1 MPKKTI
7 VKRGGKLRNQEKV
20 FTGPAHVSDILPVD
34 WPWFDRVRTVTEDLA
49 NFYGFRVVK
58 TPVLERAD
66 FFSTVYDQDP
76 SFFEQQSLTLK
87 AKGSGQLVLRMDG
100 MPAVLRS
107 YFEHGLGKM
116 LQPQKLFY
124 EGEIYRQSE
133 ILPGKRMLHQ
143 YGFEI
148 VGGSNDPL
156 YDAQIILVMERLL
169 KSFRIKGF
177 TLSVNSMGCRN
188 CHQAYKKQ
196 LQAYYRNHE
205 KEICDSCS
213 TDLQKNPLLLMACQ
227 KEECEG
233 LKEKAPSF
241 LDKICSSCSRNF
253 RAVLEYLDELEIP
266 YVLDNRVI
274 NAWDFYNQIL
284 FEFSLESEKGKP
296 LVLAR
301 GGRHDFLS
309 EIIGGKVTPA
319 VGGSIFAEAI
329 IEAMKAQDVKLPA
342 KNQKGVFIV
351 HVGELAKK
359 KSLRVVEELRQGGIS
374 VTEALGRESIKSQLK
389 MAARLGA
396 QLALL
401 FGQKE
406 VYEES
411 IILRDLRTGLQE
423 TVILSKIVSEI
434 QRRLKEKF
442 PVVEG

>member
-1 MPKKTI
+1 MSKKI
-7 VKRGGKLRNQEKV
+7 AIRKGGKPKNQENV
-20 FTGPAHVSDILPVD
+20 FTGPAQISDILPGD
-34 WPWFDRVRTVTEDLA
+34 WPWFDRVRTVVEDLA
-49 NFYGFRVVK
+49 SFYGFRVVK

-66 FFSTVYDQDP
+66 FFSAVYDQDP
-76 SFFEQQSLTLK
+76 SFFEHQSLTLK
-87 AKGSGQLVLRMDG
+87 TRGSGQLVLRMDG

-148 VGGSNDPL
+148 VGGSNDSL
-156 YDAQIILVMERLL
+156 YDAQIILAMEKLL
-169 KSFRIKGF
+169 KSLKIRGF
-177 TLSVNSMGCRN
+177 TLTVNSMGCRN

-196 LQAYYRNHE
+196 LQVYYRSHE
-205 KEICDSCS
+205 KEICGNCS
-213 TDLQKNPLLLMACQ
+213 SDLQKNPLLLMACP
-227 KEECEG
+227 KEGCER

-241 LDKICSSCSRNF
+241 LDKICSACSRNF

-266 YVLDNRVI
+266 YGLDNRLI

-284 FEFSLESEKGKP
+284 FEFSLDSDKGKP

-301 GGRHDFLS
+301 GGRHDFLG
-309 EIIGGKVTPA
+309 EIISGKITPA
-319 VGGSIFAEAI
+319 VGGSLFAEAV
-329 IEAMKAQDVKLPA
+329 IEAMKAQDVKLPM
-342 KNQKGVFIV
+342 KNYKGVFIV

-359 KSLRVVEELRQGGIS
+359 KSLKIIEELRQGGIL

-396 QLALL
+396 RLALL

-423 TVILSKIVSEI
+423 TVILSKMVAEI
-434 QRRLKEKF
+434 QRRFKEK
-442 PVVEG
+442 PLVAEG